1 MGAVGTPKCKAN
13 IYKNIRNLGD
23 YAYKCQCV
31 PTTSTGTASGHAI
44 QVGGPAH
51 LGLESELSINKENMS
66 APLIEREKECLM
78 KELT

>member
-1 MGAVGTPKCKAN
+1 M
-13 IYKNIRNLGD
+13 
-23 YAYKCQCV
+23 

-66 APLIEREKECLM
+66 APLIEREKERLM